1 MLYKLCKYKMLRYRI
16 VEKVDSFRNERKTS
30 ETCDRLR
37 DYKGNFAQLKN
48 SIINGGIGEREKKA
62 CKKWI

>member
-1 MLYKLCKYKMLRYRI
+1 MLRYRI

-37 DYKGNFAQLKN
+37 DFKGNFAQLKN
-48 SIINGGIGEREKKA
+48 SILNGGIGEREKF
-62 CKKWI
+62 